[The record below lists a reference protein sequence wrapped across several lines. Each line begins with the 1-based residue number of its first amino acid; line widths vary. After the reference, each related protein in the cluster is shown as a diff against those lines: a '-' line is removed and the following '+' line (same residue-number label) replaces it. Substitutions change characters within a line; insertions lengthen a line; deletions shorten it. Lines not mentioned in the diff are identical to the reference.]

1 MSVFDDIEVGQQ
13 VVIYNPYNRQELEV
27 HTVERVTQTQ
37 VTVDGK
43 RYRKSDG
50 YQVGSQTFYGLCI
63 RTKFYPHNGLMTPE
77 EAAIENAEK
86 GKELKRQRLA
96 NKIRGVTFRDKSY
109 EVLVEVAKLLE
120 VEIDE

>member
-13 VVIYNPYNRQELEV
+13 VVIYSPYNRQELQV
-27 HTVERVTQTQ
+27 YTVEKVTQTQ
-37 VTVDGK
+37 ITVNGK

-50 YQVGSQTFYGLCI
+50 HELGSHSFGHYI
-63 RTKFYPHNGLMTPE
+63 ETKHYPHYGLMTPE
-77 EAAIENAEK
+77 EAAKENIER

-109 EVLVEVAKLLE
+109 EVLVKVAKLLE
-120 VEIDE
+120 VEIE